1 MNIEEIREFQI
12 AQKEIVAMVG
22 AFLVHLKS
30 FYDSLSNSEGET
42 NDLAG
47 VRRLQPI
54 VSEFISKAGYIN
66 QFCTK
71 YHYPTY
77 YKEIIRPS
85 GRVTTLLGNQTLPSK
100 KLDMKSF
107 KRELNSQI
115 ELISEVMIAT
125 AQIVTPSVDA
135 NIKAG
140 NSFSAY
146 CFISSLI
153 CGTSS
158 ELIIVDPYIDQSI
171 FYRYLCR
178 LPKDTKIKIVTD
190 KGKLK
195 GDRLK
200 EFESVE
206 VLFESEYPKYIR
218 ELRGGLHD
226 RYIINEANA
235 YSLGGSIKDAA
246 KKSDYS
252 IVQLTDEKRA
262 ELCGLYA

>member
-1 MNIEEIREFQI
+1 
-12 AQKEIVAMVG
+12 
-22 AFLVHLKS
+22 
-30 FYDSLSNSEGET
+30 
-42 NDLAG
+42 
-47 VRRLQPI
+47 
-54 VSEFISKAGYIN
+54 
-66 QFCTK
+66 
-71 YHYPTY
+71 
-77 YKEIIRPS
+77 
-85 GRVTTLLGNQTLPSK
+85 
-100 KLDMKSF
+100 
-107 KRELNSQI
+107 
-115 ELISEVMIAT
+115 MIAI
-125 AQIVTPSVDA
+125 AQIVPPSVDA

-146 CFISSLI
+146 CFLSSI

-171 FYRYLCR
+171 FYRYLSR

-190 KGKLK
+190 KDKLK
-195 GDRLK
+195 DTRLK

-206 VLFESEYPKYIR
+206 VLFASEYPNYAR
-218 ELRGGLHD
+218 ELREGLHD

-252 IVQLTDEKRA
+252 IVQLTDEKRN